1 MFLVAVKSCV
11 WKFLHNYK
19 FQNLNANLFYYLDL
33 SHERFFCIGNIFLMS
48 YIFFY
53 NILTGLDHKKRD
65 VGCVILSE
73 YAVLKINSAGNILV
87 SLGNPNSSSAM
98 GAALTLRISFTG
110 RECKIVLVA
119 CLWMALT
126 SGTLPCPNFGLL
138 SFRYHRCVPAK
149 YF

>member
-1 MFLVAVKSCV
+1 
-11 WKFLHNYK
+11 
-19 FQNLNANLFYYLDL
+19 
-33 SHERFFCIGNIFLMS
+33 MS

-119 CLWMALT
+119 CL
-126 SGTLPCPNFGLL
+126 
-138 SFRYHRCVPAK
+138 
-149 YF
+149 